1 MKEREIIQNKH
12 IIWIFIFLFV
22 GISVFF
28 YTTEINPFFSIPF
41 ILVGLYFLSYS
52 QPSIKLQEFLYHFF
66 ILILGLIFLYL
77 VYSFILPRF
86 NLRITFLPVMCF
98 GMFACLLFE
107 RLDFSLSINLLLS
120 LFVGIMAKD
129 LDIFFILLVSSTAGV
144 LLVYKA
150 RTRTEII
157 KAAIMASILQLLLD
171 ILIVSLHSLNLPILK
186 SFLYSDLGNGLLSF
200 VLVSSLLPVFEYL
213 FGVVTNI
220 RLLELSDF
228 NHPLLRRMILEAPG
242 TYQHSIVVAN
252 LSELA
257 AEAIGA
263 NSLLARVG
271 AYFHDVGKIL
281 RPEYFIENQL
291 QTKNRHLSLNP
302 SMSKLVITN
311 HVKEGIELAKK
322 YRLPPPIIDFIP
334 QHHGTS
340 LVSYFY
346 HQATKNASKEE
357 KQKLK
362 EEFRYTGPK
371 PQSKETAIVLLAD
384 SVEAASRVLED
395 PSPSRIEDL
404 VEEIFKEKIEDGQ
417 LDDTDLTLKELA
429 KIKEVFIRVL
439 NAIYHARIEYPQK
452 NAESN
457 STQSSKNK
465 ENKNK

>member
-439 NAIYHARIEYPQK
+439 NAVYHARIEYPQK
-452 NAESN
+452 NAENNSN
-457 STQSSKNK
+457 QLSKNK